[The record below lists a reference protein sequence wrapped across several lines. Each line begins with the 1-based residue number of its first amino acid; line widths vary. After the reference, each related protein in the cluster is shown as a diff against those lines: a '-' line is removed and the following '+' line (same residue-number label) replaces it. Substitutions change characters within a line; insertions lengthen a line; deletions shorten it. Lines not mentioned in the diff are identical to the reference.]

1 MFQPLVRAQYFAQ
14 GGESGGYCGEVSTLA
29 LMMDAALRNSHT
41 SSDQDGEVGRY
52 VNSEVG

>member
-1 MFQPLVRAQYFAQ
+1 MCQPLVRAQYFAQ